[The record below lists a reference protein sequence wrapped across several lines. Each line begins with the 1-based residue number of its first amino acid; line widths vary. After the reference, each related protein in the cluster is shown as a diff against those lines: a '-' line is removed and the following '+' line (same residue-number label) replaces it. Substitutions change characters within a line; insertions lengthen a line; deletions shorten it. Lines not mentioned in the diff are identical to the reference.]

1 MNALLAQGIPLSP
14 PLTTRLIAL
23 AVIEVVLLVLVVL
36 LYIVWTRFKNQP
48 LDEWWA
54 RRKAAGLSPK
64 SQFEMRESE
73 RERQATMGTADE
85 PDGRPASGPPD
96 PPDAG

>member
-1 MNALLAQGIPLSP
+1 LAWSAWAAP

-36 LYIVWTRFKNQP
+36 QYTVWAHFKNQP

-54 RRKAAGLSPK
+54 RRKAAGLSPR
-64 SQFEMRESE
+64 SEFEMRESE
-73 RERQATMGTADE
+73 RRRQAAAVKAGEEAETPARE
-85 PDGRPASGPPD
+85 PAQGPP
-96 PPDAG
+96 GG